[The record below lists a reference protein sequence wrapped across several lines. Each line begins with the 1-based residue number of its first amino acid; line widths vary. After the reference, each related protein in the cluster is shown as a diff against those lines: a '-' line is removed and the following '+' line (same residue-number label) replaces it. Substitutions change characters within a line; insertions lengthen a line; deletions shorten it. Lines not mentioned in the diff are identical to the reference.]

1 MCLEGIMAILSSWT
15 VKLATIVFA
24 IFGWPVETK
33 KSAEDYEIYVNQ
45 ILRDFAREM
54 NQEYGLI
61 CTGDRSRMPYEVSE
75 IEVIFVAKQTAT
87 IEEARELEIKTTE
100 RFIEVINAHEKIR
113 PFLEEY
119 PFGSNRAKVFISF
132 RKEDNHY
139 TDEGVSIVHQAKGKV
154 CYCLKVPDSPLYKSL
169 GEEPYEE
176 ALKIVQSSR

>member
-1 MCLEGIMAILSSWT
+1 
-15 VKLATIVFA
+15 
-24 IFGWPVETK
+24 
-33 KSAEDYEIYVNQ
+33 
-45 ILRDFAREM
+45 
-54 NQEYGLI
+54 
-61 CTGDRSRMPYEVSE
+61 MPYEVSE
-75 IEVIFVAKQTAT
+75 IEVLFIAQRSAT
-87 IEEARELEIKTTE
+87 VEEARELEIKTTE

-154 CYCLKVPDSPLYKSL
+154 CYCANVPDSPLYKSL

-176 ALKIVQSSR
+176 ALRKVQEGQKQLQCGDAGASPILSEFR